1 VLEASDRRVERVML
15 ELRLDSGLPL
25 DVLTDSERRR
35 VPALVASGLAVQNSG
50 RLQVTLRG
58 RLLADAVIRDL
69 LD

>member
-1 VLEASDRRVERVML
+1 
-15 ELRLDSGLPL
+15 
-25 DVLTDSERRR
+25 VLTDSELRR
-35 VPALVASGLAVQNSG
+35 VPALVASGLAVQDNG